1 MRVCKLQNIQ
11 RPCIWYFQSCRTGQQ
26 FAVQLEVAWG
36 VVQLLNPTNW
46 KTSRGL
52 IPVIVQAQRLKA
64 LPFSD
69 IWDSTFYLCVPIYAH
84 EEKLVTPLLEW
95 RKCWGK
101 SILPRAGYRLGAY
114 STVDIFNFSH
124 FCWPGLHKLF
134 DVLISWADRGSC
146 AHKCVC

>member
-26 FAVQLEVAWG
+26 FAVQLEVWG

-84 EEKLVTPLLEW
+84 EEKLVHDIEVAFEALLNLSNW
-95 RKCWGK
+95 KTSQGLVKVLNMQRAIPDIWQFWGATTQFRPVKGHQKMRKFV
-101 SILPRAGYRLGAY
+101 
-114 STVDIFNFSH
+114 TE
-124 FCWPGLHKLF
+124 
-134 DVLISWADRGSC
+134 
-146 AHKCVC
+146 